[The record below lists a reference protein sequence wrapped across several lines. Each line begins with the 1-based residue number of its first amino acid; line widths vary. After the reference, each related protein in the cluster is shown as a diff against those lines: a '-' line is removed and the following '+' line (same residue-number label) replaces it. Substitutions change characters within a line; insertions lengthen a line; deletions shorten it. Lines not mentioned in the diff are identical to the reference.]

1 MSRELVAL
9 MEDHKIPTPFFTSIS
24 DKGEIKMA
32 NKIYALVGPHASGK
46 SALVK
51 RLIELG
57 VHFIPGVTTRIPTKL
72 DTQRE
77 IFRFVDKTDF
87 FQYDFIVKTT
97 YKGNYYGLLK
107 KDVLNSLQA
116 YPISVV
122 IVDPVSL
129 KQMSRLLKG
138 SFESIYLMCDY
149 VSLVERMLRLGN
161 TNEEIKH
168 HLEYAENNNEFDSW
182 KVATHVIKN
191 TRSEETTL
199 LQLLSIMGLT
209 EMLPQEDMYEMTAPI
224 EDVSGRPTRTSA

>member
-1 MSRELVAL
+1 
-9 MEDHKIPTPFFTSIS
+9 
-24 DKGEIKMA
+24 MA

-51 RLIELG
+51 RLINLG

-161 TNEEIKH
+161 
-168 HLEYAENNNEFDSW
+168 NEFDSW

-191 TRSEETTL
+191 TRSEECTL
-199 LQLLSIMGLT
+199 IQLLSIMGLT